1 MLGIFSGAILALI
14 TAVINYRIERKRII
28 TELLNFTQCLILELM
43 PLNNLI
49 FEGGNFDL
57 QKQIEIIES
66 VCDMLRDY
74 IHLRPIEF
82 HPFFQR
88 GRLVDANKKVMDMLI
103 ELYVKIE
110 ALKRMIKK
118 CEFGIIANKEINER
132 MEDLLK
138 YLEKDENG
146 CYTDVLGE
154 RRDELQK
161 LVGIKYER
169 NEKMEF

>member
-1 MLGIFSGAILALI
+1 
-14 TAVINYRIERKRII
+14 
-28 TELLNFTQCLILELM
+28 M

-74 IHLRPIEF
+74 VHLRPNGF

-88 GRLVDANKKVMDMLI
+88 GRLVNANKKVMDMLI
-103 ELYVKIE
+103 ELYVKTE
-110 ALKRMIKK
+110 AIKRMIKK
-118 CEFGIIANKEINER
+118 CEFGIIADKEINER

-169 NEKMEF
+169 NEKIEF